1 VHIHEWAVRLIF
13 LRVGAEEQN
22 VAIGIFHLHLVRPWI
37 IGGRVAEFGAAI
49 AQFGGES
56 FGVFYADASSTS
68 IQNQVPVCA

>member
-1 VHIHEWAVRLIF
+1 
-13 LRVGAEEQN
+13 
-22 VAIGIFHLHLVRPWI
+22 
-37 IGGRVAEFGAAI
+37 VAEFGAAI